1 VRHRDIL
8 ASVVTAILAAA
19 LAGCTPGARVGG
31 DPGSTGGSDPGSGS
45 DGDGPGSGETVDP
58 DSLRALAG
66 PELPYLGAAVN
77 VDALRSDQAYRQVLA
92 REYNILTPENALKW
106 AAVHPAPEA
115 WTFGDADDLVAAA
128 QASRQAIHGHVLV
141 WHQQLPDWVN
151 DSLGKDGVQAALDQH
166 IDTVVGRYRGKI
178 AIWDV
183 VNEAID
189 DQGKLRDS
197 VFSRQLGADFIAS
210 AFRRARAADPTA
222 ILGYNEYG
230 IETGGA
236 KADAVFALLQGLVQS
251 GVPIDA
257 VGLQFH
263 LSAYELAVGR
273 QRGDAI
279 RATIERF
286 AALGLRVYISELD
299 VRIADL
305 SGAAADR
312 LAYQRKVYELVTAI
326 CRDEPA
332 CDGVTT
338 WGFTDRFSWIDSAY
352 GPDDPLPFDESY
364 QRKPAYLGIRD
375 ALDGAAAG
383 AVDGI
388 YNTACGATITGA
400 AFCDPLE
407 SDRLEGLFLSATSG
421 SAAAVATPAYRG
433 NLAYRAATTSA
444 ASPQAVL
451 GRTVF
456 DSVKTGTLY
465 MRTYVYLPAAVMADG
480 VTLFGPGENA
490 LPYHGVT
497 VALTTGGK
505 LALSE
510 STANR
515 FAASTTVLPR
525 DRWTCLGLKI
535 VVNGTAG
542 SAVLSMNNTAVL
554 TDTGFNTAPAGGYAN
569 VNFGVLF
576 APANAPGVTVYFD
589 EVAAS
594 TQPLPCD
601 P

>member
-1 VRHRDIL
+1 ML

-19 LAGCTPGARVGG
+19 LVGCTPGAHLGG

-45 DGDGPGSGETVDP
+45 DGPGSGDTVDP
-58 DSLRALAG
+58 DSLRAMVG
-66 PELPYLGAAVN
+66 PELPYIGAAVN
-77 VDALRSDQAYRQVLA
+77 VDALRDDSTYRAILG
-92 REYNILTPENALKW
+92 REYNMVTPENALKW
-106 AAVHPAPEA
+106 ASVHPTASGWA
-115 WTFGDADDLVAAA
+115 FGDGDAVVAAA
-128 QASRQAIHGHVLV
+128 QASRQAVHGHVLV
-141 WHQQLPDWVN
+141 WHNQLPDWIN
-151 DSLGKDGVQAALDQH
+151 DSLGKDGLQAALDQH
-166 IDTVVGRYRGKI
+166 IDTVMGHYRGQIK
-178 AIWDV
+178 IWDV

-189 DQGKLRDS
+189 DQGQLRNS
-197 VFSRQLGADFIAS
+197 VFSRLLGADFIAS
-210 AFRRARAADPTA
+210 AFRRARAADPMATLA
-222 ILGYNEYG
+222 YNEYDL
-230 IETGGA
+230 ETNGA
-236 KADAVFALLQGLVQS
+236 KADAVFALLQGLIQA

-257 VGLQFH
+257 IGLQFH

-273 QRGDAI
+273 ARADAM

-286 AALGLRVYISELD
+286 ASLGLRVYISELD

-375 ALDGAAAG
+375 ALGGAAAG

-407 SDRLEGLFLSATSG
+407 SDKLEGLFLSATSG

-444 ASPQAVL
+444 TAPQAVL

-456 DSVKTGTLY
+456 DAVKTGTLY
-465 MRTYVYLPAAVMADG
+465 MRTYVYFPTGVMADG

-490 LPYHGVT
+490 APYHGVT
-497 VALTTGGK
+497 VALTTGSK
-505 LALSE
+505 LSLSE

-525 DRWTCLGLKI
+525 DKWTCLGLKI

-542 SAVLSMNNTAVL
+542 SAVLSMNGTAIL
-554 TDTGFNTAPAGGYAN
+554 TDSNFNTVPAGGYAN

-576 APANAPGVTVYFD
+576 TPVNAPNVTLYYD

-594 TQPLPCD
+594 TQPLLCD